1 MHKRQAFPDKENR
14 FGADYAVKDDWR
26 AAMRNDVDFKT
37 DYRKDYAL
45 KEDLYTGDKH
55 SRALR
60 FLDPN
65 LDLQR
70 YETRARPFPY
80 GMR

>member
-1 MHKRQAFPDKENR
+1 
-14 FGADYAVKDDWR
+14 
-26 AAMRNDVDFKT
+26 MRNEVDFKM
-37 DYRKDYAL
+37 DYRKDYGL
-45 KEDLYTGDKH
+45 KEDLFTADKH